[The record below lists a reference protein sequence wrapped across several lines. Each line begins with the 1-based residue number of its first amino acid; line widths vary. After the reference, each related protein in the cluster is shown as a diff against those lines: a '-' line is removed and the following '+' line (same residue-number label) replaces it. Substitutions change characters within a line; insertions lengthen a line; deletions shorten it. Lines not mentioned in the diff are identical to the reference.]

1 MHGIWQACWPA
12 LLYGLMVDL
21 SCALFRGRGALA
33 GTAAGA
39 LVSIPVFARMYRQRQ
54 GRLPD
59 GHRKKA
65 YGAGRFSLRDGG
77 FCAFVGIGF
86 CLIVNT
92 LIRLSP
98 LPTYFTGFTS
108 VAGQIYGPSLLLQVV
123 AVGAVIPMA
132 EELVFR
138 GLGFKALR
146 QRYPFWGAACVSA
159 AIFGVY
165 HGNVLQALYGFIMG
179 IVLAWET
186 EAKGTVRAPIVT
198 HMAANITSVLATAF
212 FIP

>member
-1 MHGIWQACWPA
+1 MMHGIWQACWPA
-12 LLYGLMVDL
+12 LLYGLIVDL
-21 SCALFRGRGALA
+21 SCALCRGRGALA

-39 LVSIPVFARMYRQRQ
+39 LVSIPVFGWLYRQ
-54 GRLPD
+54 
-59 GHRKKA
+59 KA
-65 YGAGRFSLRDGG
+65 HKAARFCLRDGIC
-77 FCAFVGIGF
+77 CAFVGIGF

-98 LPTYFTGFTS
+98 LPAYLTGFAS
-108 VAGQIYGPSLLLQVV
+108 VAGQIYGPSLLFQAV
-123 AVGAVIPMA
+123 AVGAVIPTA

-146 QRYPFWGAACVSA
+146 RRYPFWVAACLSA
-159 AIFGVY
+159 AVFGVY
-165 HGNVLQALYGFIMG
+165 HGNVLQAVYGFIMG
-179 IVLAWET
+179 IVLAWEA
-186 EAKGTVRAPIVT
+186 EVKETVRAPIVT